1 MQALEWENQIL
12 HKEEIENVEHKDH
25 KDDDDGDEFYKDDLD
40 KMKMVVAKMRRRRKA
55 LRVLSCI
62 GSLEELASSR
72 FHFLPRAQD
81 RDGDAQLRSRRI
93 KMKMRN

>member
-40 KMKMVVAKMRRRRKA
+40 KMKMVVAKIMRRRKA

-81 RDGDAQLRSRRI
+81 RDGDAQLR
-93 KMKMRN
+93 

>member
-1 MQALEWENQIL
+1 M

-40 KMKMVVAKMRRRRKA
+40 KMNMVVVAKMKKRRMA

-62 GSLEELASSR
+62 RSLEELASSR

-81 RDGDAQLRSRRI
+81 RDGDAQLRSRFI
-93 KMKMRN
+93 EMEIRN

>member
-1 MQALEWENQIL
+1 M

-40 KMKMVVAKMRRRRKA
+40 KMNMVVAKIRRRRKA

-62 GSLEELASSR
+62 RSLEE
-72 FHFLPRAQD
+72 
-81 RDGDAQLRSRRI
+81 
-93 KMKMRN
+93 

>member
-1 MQALEWENQIL
+1 M
-12 HKEEIENVEHKDH
+12 HKEEIENFEHKDH
-25 KDDDDGDEFYKDDLD
+25 KDDDDDGDVYKDDLD

-62 GSLEELASSR
+62 RSLEELASSR
-72 FHFLPRAQD
+72 FHFPPRAQD

>member
-1 MQALEWENQIL
+1 M

-25 KDDDDGDEFYKDDLD
+25 KDDDDGEVFYKDDND

-81 RDGDAQLRSRRI
+81 RDGDAQLRSRFI
-93 KMKMRN
+93 QMEIPN